1 MTAYPGLT
9 EEQIEEYRQ
18 DGLSNHQLAKQNEQ
32 VSSRPQHRD
41 SLHRDSCIV
50 LKYTGRYRHV

>member
-32 VSSRPQHRD
+32 VSGRPHHRD
-41 SLHRDSCIV
+41 NCIV